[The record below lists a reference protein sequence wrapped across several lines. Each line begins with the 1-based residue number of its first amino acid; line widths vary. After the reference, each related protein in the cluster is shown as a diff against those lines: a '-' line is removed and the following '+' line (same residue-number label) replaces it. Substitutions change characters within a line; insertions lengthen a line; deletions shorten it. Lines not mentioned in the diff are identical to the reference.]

1 MAATTYQM
9 YYQYE
14 LKKALEENIE
24 RLKEAL
30 VTSYQIEG
38 FDFSAYRHQ
47 VGRIEGLRI
56 AIDLCD
62 EADAIVNG
70 REREG
75 G

>member
-1 MAATTYQM
+1 MATTYQA

-14 LKKALEENIE
+14 LQKLLNAEIE

-30 VTSYQIEG
+30 VSAYQING

-47 VGRIEGLRI
+47 VGKIEGLRT
-56 AIDLCD
+56 ALEFCE

-70 REREG
+70 KEQ
-75 G
+75 

>member
-1 MAATTYQM
+1 VAATTYQA

-14 LKKALEENIE
+14 LKKSIEESVE

-47 VGRIEGLRI
+47 IGRIEGLRM
-56 AIDLCD
+56 ALDLCD
-62 EADAIVNG
+62 EAEAIVNG